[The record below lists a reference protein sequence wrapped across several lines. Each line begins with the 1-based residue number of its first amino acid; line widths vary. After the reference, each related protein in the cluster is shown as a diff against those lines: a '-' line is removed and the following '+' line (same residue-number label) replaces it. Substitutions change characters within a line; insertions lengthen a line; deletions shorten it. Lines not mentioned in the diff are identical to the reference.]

1 MSNEYCWAICYRI
14 PPERFALIQRRIG
27 ALTGDCRFNRSQQY
41 RSIKGGFLVNTVNYN
56 KAAFKN
62 LCGEF
67 VKNNTIPQQLYEK
80 YQVKRGLRNSDG
92 SGVVAGITN
101 ICNVHGYIVNEGERE
116 PVAGELI
123 YRGYNINDIIANTT
137 GKDRFGF
144 EETVYL
150 LLFGNLPTEQ
160 SLKNF
165 NEMLSGFRELPAGFS
180 EDMIFK
186 APSRNIMNKMARSVL
201 ALYSYEEDPED
212 QSLEKELLRAVA
224 IIARL
229 PSAMVDSY
237 QIKRRVFDHETL
249 YLHPLNPDEC
259 TAESILST
267 LRHDRVYT
275 REEAKLLDLMLI
287 IHAEHGGG
295 NNSTFTC
302 RTLTSSGTDAY
313 SAYAGAIG
321 SLKGHRHGGANF
333 KVMRQLDEFKEN
345 ISDWGNDSEVKDYLA
360 KVIKGEAGDG
370 TGLVYGMGHAIY
382 TLSDPRAVILK
393 ENAMKLAKGTEFEKE
408 FMLLDAVERLTP
420 EVFAEVK
427 GSSKVMCA
435 NVDLYSGL
443 VYKMLKIPVEL
454 NTPMFA
460 VSRIAGWSAHRIEE
474 LLNGKRI
481 IRPAYKAISQRR
493 KYIPLEER

>member
-1 MSNEYCWAICYRI
+1 ME
-14 PPERFALIQRRIG
+14 
-27 ALTGDCRFNRSQQY
+27 
-41 RSIKGGFLVNTVNYN
+41 YN
-56 KAAFKN
+56 KTVFKS
-62 LCGEF
+62 LCEEF
-67 VKNNTIPQQLYEK
+67 IKNNRIAPELYEK

-92 SGVVAGITN
+92 TGVMAGITN

-116 PVAGELI
+116 PMEGELI
-123 YRGYNINDIIANTT
+123 YRGYSINEIVANTT
-137 GKDRFGF
+137 GKNRFGF
-144 EETVYL
+144 EETAYL
-150 LLFGNLPTEQ
+150 LLFGQLPTKEQ
-160 SLKNF
+160 LANF
-165 NEMLSGFRELPAGFS
+165 NEMLSQFRELPPGFS

-201 ALYSYEEDPED
+201 ALYSYEDDPEN
-212 QSLEKELLRAVA
+212 QTLEKELLRAVS

-229 PSAMVDSY
+229 PSAMVDAY
-237 QIKRRVFDHETL
+237 QIKRRVYDHESL
-249 YLHPLNPDEC
+249 YMHPLNPNEC

-267 LRHDRVYT
+267 LRPDRVYT
-275 REEAKLLDLMLI
+275 EEEAHLLDLMLI

-313 SAYAGAIG
+313 SAYAGAIS

-333 KVMRQLDEFKEN
+333 KVINQLEDFKEH
-345 ISDWGNDSEVKDYLA
+345 ISDWGSDSQVADYLA
-360 KVIKGEAGDG
+360 KVIRGEAGDG
-370 TGLVYGMGHAIY
+370 TGLIYGMGHAIY

-420 EVFAEVK
+420 QVFADVK
-427 GSSKVMCA
+427 DSGKAMCA

-443 VYKMLKIPVEL
+443 VYRMLKIPAEL

-474 LLNGKRI
+474 LLTGKRI
-481 IRPAYKAISQRR
+481 IRPAYKAIAKRR
-493 KYIPLEER
+493 KYIDIEDR

>member
-1 MSNEYCWAICYRI
+1 MYHSVLKEGVILY
-14 PPERFALIQRRIG
+14 
-27 ALTGDCRFNRSQQY
+27 
-41 RSIKGGFLVNTVNYN
+41 NTDYD
-56 KAAFKN
+56 KSAFKS
-62 LCGEF
+62 LCEEF
-67 VKNNTIPQQLYEK
+67 EKNNKIAPELYEK

-92 SGVVAGITN
+92 SGVMAGITN

-116 PVAGELI
+116 PVEGELI
-123 YRGYNINDIIANTT
+123 YRGYSINDIVANTT
-137 GKDRFGF
+137 GKGRFGF

-150 LLFGNLPTEQ
+150 LLFGQLPTKKRLEA
-160 SLKNF
+160 F
-165 NEMLSGFRELPAGFS
+165 NGILSHFRELPAGFS

-201 ALYSYEEDPED
+201 ALYSYDDDPED
-212 QSLEKELLRAVA
+212 SSIEKELLRAMT

-229 PSAMVDSY
+229 PTALVDAY
-237 QIKRRVFDHETL
+237 QIKRRVYDHESL
-249 YLHPLNPDEC
+249 YMHPLNPDEC

-267 LRHDRVYT
+267 LRPDRVYT
-275 REEAKLLDLMLI
+275 NEEARLLDLMLI

-302 RTLTSSGTDAY
+302 RTLTSSGTDSY

-333 KVMRQLDEFKEN
+333 KVIRQLDEFKEN
-345 ISDWGNDSEVKDYLA
+345 ISDWENDGQVADYLA

-370 TGLVYGMGHAIY
+370 TGLIYGMGHAVY

-393 ENAMKLAKGTEFEKE
+393 ENAVKLAKGTEFEAE
-408 FMLLDAVERLTP
+408 FRLLDAVERLTP
-420 EVFAEVK
+420 EVFAKVK

-443 VYKMLKIPVEL
+443 VYRMLKIPVEL
-454 NTPMFA
+454 NTPLFA

-474 LLNGKRI
+474 LITGKRI
-481 IRPAYKAISQRR
+481 IRPAYKAIAKRR
-493 KYIPLEER
+493 QYVDLEER